1 MQVEWYGQSAFRL
14 TDGATTVF
22 IDPFDDLGP
31 MAQRGL
37 RWDYPAIEGVQADLL
52 LVTHE
57 HFDHNGVGAIAG
69 DPPTLRSTA
78 GRLES
83 PIGEV
88 LAVASEHDAAA
99 GTERG
104 PNTLFAF
111 TLGGRRVAHLGD
123 LGQSDLREEQAQAL
137 GDVDL
142 LFVPIGDGPTIGAE
156 QAAAIAGRLSARIV
170 VPMHYRTERIDFLD
184 PVDAFAQSAQRVEPL
199 QSSAFDLDT
208 LRAATVPSS
217 SCPPRREPP
226 LGVAPAVRRRTHA
239 ARPRLRTARRG
250 HRRCI
255 PQPIWSVTC

>member
-14 TDGATTVF
+14 SDGAATVF

-31 MAQRGL
+31 LAERGL
-37 RWDYPAIEGVQADLL
+37 RWDYPAIESVQADLL

-57 HFDHNGVGAIAG
+57 HLDHNGVGAIAG

-88 LAVASEHDAAA
+88 LAVASEHDQAA

-123 LGQSDLREEQAQAL
+123 LGQADLREEQARAL
-137 GDVDL
+137 GRVDL
-142 LFVPIGDGPTIGAE
+142 LFVPIGGGPTIGAE
-156 QAAAIAGRLSARIV
+156 QAAAIAARLSARVV
-170 VPMHYRTERIDFLD
+170 VPMHYRTERIDFLE
-184 PVDAFAQSAQRVEPL
+184 PVDGFAALAQRVERL
-199 QSSAFDLDT
+199 ESSAFDLEALPGGDSP
-208 LRAATVPSS
+208 LVVVPAAP
-217 SCPPRREPP
+217 
-226 LGVAPAVRRRTHA
+226 
-239 ARPRLRTARRG
+239 
-250 HRRCI
+250 
-255 PQPIWSVTC
+255 

>member
-22 IDPFDDLGP
+22 IDPFDDVAP
-31 MAQRGL
+31 VAQRGL

-69 DPPTLRSTA
+69 EPPTLRSTA

-142 LFVPIGDGPTIGAE
+142 LFVPIGGGPTIGAE
-156 QAAAIAGRLSARIV
+156 QAAMVAGRLSARIV
-170 VPMHYRTERIDFLD
+170 VPMHYRTERIDFLE

-199 QSSAFDLDT
+199 QSSAFDLDA
-208 LRAATVPSS
+208 LPSGDGPLVVVPAAP
-217 SCPPRREPP
+217 
-226 LGVAPAVRRRTHA
+226 
-239 ARPRLRTARRG
+239 
-250 HRRCI
+250 
-255 PQPIWSVTC
+255 

>member
-31 MAQRGL
+31 LAERGL
-37 RWDYPAIEGVQADLL
+37 RWDYPAIEGVRADLL

-57 HFDHNGVGAIAG
+57 HLDHNGVGAVAG

-88 LAVASEHDAAA
+88 LAVASEHDEAA

-137 GDVDL
+137 GNVDL
-142 LFVPIGDGPTIGAE
+142 LFVPVGDGPTIGAE
-156 QAAAIAGRLSARIV
+156 QAAAIAARLSARVV
-170 VPMHYRTERIDFLD
+170 VPMHYRTERIDFLE
-184 PVDAFAQSAQRVEPL
+184 PVDAFAALAQRVERL
-199 QSSAFDLDT
+199 ESSAFDLDALPGGET
-208 LRAATVPSS
+208 PLVVVPAAP
-217 SCPPRREPP
+217 
-226 LGVAPAVRRRTHA
+226 
-239 ARPRLRTARRG
+239 
-250 HRRCI
+250 
-255 PQPIWSVTC
+255 

>member
-14 TDGATTVF
+14 TDGETTVV

-31 MAQRGL
+31 LAERGVQ
-37 RWDYPAIEGVQADLL
+37 WDYPAIENVEADLL

-57 HFDHNGVGAIAG
+57 HLDHNGVGAIAG

-88 LAVASEHDAAA
+88 LAVASEHDTAA

-137 GDVDL
+137 GDIDL
-142 LFVPIGDGPTIGAE
+142 LFVPVGGGPTIGAE
-156 QAAAIAGRLSARIV
+156 QAAAIAARLSARIV
-170 VPMHYRTERIDFLD
+170 VPMHYRTERIGFLE
-184 PVDAFAQSAQRVEPL
+184 PLDAFAALAQRLERL
-199 QSSAFDLDT
+199 DSSTFDLDA
-208 LRAATVPSS
+208 LPSGDGPLVVVPAAP
-217 SCPPRREPP
+217 
-226 LGVAPAVRRRTHA
+226 
-239 ARPRLRTARRG
+239 
-250 HRRCI
+250 
-255 PQPIWSVTC
+255 